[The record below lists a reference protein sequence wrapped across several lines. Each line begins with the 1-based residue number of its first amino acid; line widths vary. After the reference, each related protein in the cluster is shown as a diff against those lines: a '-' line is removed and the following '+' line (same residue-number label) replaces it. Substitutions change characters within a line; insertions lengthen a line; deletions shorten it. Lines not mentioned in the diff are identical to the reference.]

1 MGRQNTENGGT
12 NIWGVR
18 AGFANHR
25 SSTVQWQVA
34 LETTNNHAAGFT
46 GGGDGYR
53 YMSLTARVMFPF
65 N

>member
-1 MGRQNTENGGT
+1 
-12 NIWGVR
+12 V
-18 AGFANHR
+18 NHR
-25 SSTVQWQVA
+25 SSAVQWQVA

-53 YMSLTARVMFPF
+53 YTSLTARVMFPF